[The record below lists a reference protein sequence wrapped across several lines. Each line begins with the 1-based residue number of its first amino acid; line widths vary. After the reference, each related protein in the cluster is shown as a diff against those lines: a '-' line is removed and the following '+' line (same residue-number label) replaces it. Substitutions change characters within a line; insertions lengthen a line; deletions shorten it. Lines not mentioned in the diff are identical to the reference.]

1 MAATG
6 EKMMSHPAVKP
17 AIWGAV
23 VGAIAMVIFGFW
35 GLGWVRGSTADR
47 MARDQSEAAVVVAL
61 TPVCVAR
68 FEAQADAATKLA
80 DLKKISESWD
90 RSSFLEKG
98 GWATTP
104 GSDTPNS
111 DVARACAEK
120 LGKAA

>member
-1 MAATG
+1 
-6 EKMMSHPAVKP
+6 MMSYPVVKP

-23 VGAIAMVIFGFW
+23 VGAIVMMIAGFW
-35 GLGWVRGSTADR
+35 GFGWTLGSTADR
-47 MARDQSEAAVVVAL
+47 MAKDQSEAAVVVAL

-68 FEAQADAATKLA
+68 FEAQTDAATKLA
-80 DLKKISESWD
+80 DLKKVAESWD
-90 RSSFLEKG
+90 RSSFIEKG